1 MTGKYLFV
9 LLAAFGLF
17 GSPCLR
23 RLEAQQQTGID
34 WLKLVDHEAGRPN
47 YLAGLEPALPDAIA
61 LPPPPLGEPPAIV
74 RALYGNAWV
83 FGSSRFYDL
92 VRLADTTEINA
103 LVLDVK
109 DDTGYLTYRSS
120 VPTAVAIGANTRIRA
135 RDVRERLALLNE
147 KGIHAIARIVVA
159 KDPLLARMKPE
170 WAIHDTRGGL
180 WHDRQGN
187 AWVDAF
193 QDSVWTYAAD
203 LAAEAV
209 LMGFSEVQF
218 DYVRFPDEPQSL
230 LARAV
235 YPARPVG
242 ETQRQAVRRQLTLL
256 RGRIKPLGVPF
267 TIDIFGLATS
277 ATTDMG
283 IGQYWED
290 LVVQADVVLPMVYP
304 SHYQRGAYGF
314 ARPNFEPYAV
324 VKRALEYGIRR
335 SATIPGA
342 AKIRPFLQ
350 SFTLGRPRYTAHEV
364 RAQIQAAEDLGIQD
378 WVLWNA
384 RGVYPPGA
392 LRSTAEY
399 SARAGTAA
407 DAAGAG
413 EVAGSTGP

>member
-1 MTGKYLFV
+1 MTGKRVLI
-9 LLAAFGLF
+9 LLAAFSLA

-23 RLEAQQQTGID
+23 RLEAQQRRNID
-34 WLKLVDHEAGRPN
+34 WLRLVDHEASRPN
-47 YLAGLEPALPDAIA
+47 YLAGLEPALPEAIA

-74 RALYGNAWV
+74 RALYGNAWI

-120 VPTAVAIGANTRIRA
+120 VPTAIAIGANTRLRSN
-135 RDVRERLALLNE
+135 DVRERLALLNQ

-180 WHDRQGN
+180 WRDRQGN
-187 AWVDAF
+187 TWVDTY

-209 LMGFSEVQF
+209 LMGFGEVQF

-230 LARAV
+230 LSRAI
-235 YPARPVG
+235 YPAKPAG
-242 ETQRQAVRRQLTLL
+242 ESQRQAVRRHLGLL
-256 RGRIKPLGVPF
+256 RDRIKALGVPF
-267 TIDIFGLATS
+267 TIDVFGLTTS

-283 IGQYWED
+283 IGQMWED
-290 LVVQADVVLPMVYP
+290 LVREADVVLPMIYP

-335 SATIPGA
+335 SASVSGA

-350 SFTLGRPRYTAHEV
+350 SFTLGRPRYTADEV
-364 RAQIQAAEDLGIQD
+364 RAQI
-378 WVLWNA
+378 
-384 RGVYPPGA
+384 
-392 LRSTAEY
+392 
-399 SARAGTAA
+399 RA
-407 DAAGAG
+407 
-413 EVAGSTGP
+413 